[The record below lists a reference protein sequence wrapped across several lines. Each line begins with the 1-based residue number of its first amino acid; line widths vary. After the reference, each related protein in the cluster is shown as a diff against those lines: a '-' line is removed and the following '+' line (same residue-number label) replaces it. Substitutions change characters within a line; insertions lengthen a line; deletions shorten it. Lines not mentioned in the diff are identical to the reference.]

1 MCFVEREDARTGDSA
16 LSGDPA
22 LSGNLAIS
30 GDPAGSGLKGA
41 GGVLFT
47 RAALGALP
55 VFAGCPVGLLFFCE
69 YVFVGEPADFAGG
82 PTGWLSSLGTAF
94 LGGTGLLF
102 SRGEAL
108 LGVCVDSLIV
118 RDDELVGERGTEK
131 QTKNSKLQKTSSV
144 LMLWTRTPAALRE
157 IEPKKPTNPKPFS
170 RCSVRDQE
178 RCYSSLDW
186 MLVQYKIPP
195 APAFCWVFSIV
206 SMGVEGH
213 CENTVACP
221 GTEYNMIPA
230 ST

>member
-1 MCFVEREDARTGDSA
+1 MCFVEREDAITGDSA

-47 RAALGALP
+47 RAAFGVFP
-55 VFAGCPVGLLFFCE
+55 VFAGYPVGLLFFCE
-69 YVFVGEPADFAGG
+69 YVFVGEAADFAGGPVDFAGG

-102 SRGEAL
+102 SSREAL
-108 LGVCVDSLIV
+108 LGVGVNSLIF

-144 LMLWTRTPAALRE
+144 LMLWTRTPAALKE
-157 IEPKKPTNPKPFS
+157 MEPKKPNNPKPFS
-170 RCSVRDQE
+170 RCSVSDKE
-178 RCYSSLDW
+178 RCYSPLDC
-186 MLVQYKIPP
+186 MLVR
-195 APAFCWVFSIV
+195 FFD
-206 SMGVEGH
+206 
-213 CENTVACP
+213 
-221 GTEYNMIPA
+221 
-230 ST
+230 